1 MGGSSAMKGMMQ
13 RMMGGSLPPGIDPA
27 LLPESGSRG
36 AQALQRYCVQCHN
49 LPGPGLHTA
58 AEWPAVL
65 ARMNARMQMMQ
76 GMPMMQGMM
85 HLEAPTP
92 TEQAALLE
100 YLQKYATRP
109 IDRSAYPDLH
119 EPAGRSFSSVCSQCH
134 ALPDPRQHTARQWP
148 KVVERMKRNML
159 AMGKSVPGDAETKA
173 ITEFLQRH
181 ARAEN

>member
-1 MGGSSAMKGMMQ
+1 MKGMMQ
-13 RMMGGSLPPGIDPA
+13 GMMGGVLPPGIDPA
-27 LLPESGSRG
+27 LLPEPRSSG
-36 AQALQRYCVQCHN
+36 AQVLQRYCVQCHN

-58 AEWPAVL
+58 TEWPAVL
-65 ARMNARMQMMQ
+65 ARMNARMQ
-76 GMPMMQGMM
+76 MMQGMM

-100 YLQKYATRP
+100 YLRKYATRP

-119 EPAGRSFSSVCSQCH
+119 EPAGRSFRSVCSQCH

-159 AMGKSVPGDAETKA
+159 AMGKGVPGDAETKA

-181 ARAEN
+181 ARTAN